1 MFILILI
8 GLFVL
13 SVVIAGIK
21 QYIREPKPPKYLN
34 YRDYY
39 NYYHNKEYLENVIVY
54 EDNTEERLEIE
65 KEIEFYSSHVDML
78 EDLQRII
85 ENELHTE
92 SGNYKSNL
100 SRLISLDK
108 QIHTAQQK
116 INKLTDKLE
125 NL

>member
-13 SVVIAGIK
+13 LVVIAGIR

-39 NYYHNKEYLENVIVY
+39 NYYHNKEYLENVDIC
-54 EDNTEERLEIE
+54 DDTTEERQSIE
-65 KEIEFYSSHVDML
+65 KEIEFYTSQIGML
-78 EDLQRII
+78 EDLQRVI
-85 ENELHTE
+85 EKELHTG
-92 SGNYKSNL
+92 SGSYKTNL

-108 QIHTAQQK
+108 QIHAAQQK